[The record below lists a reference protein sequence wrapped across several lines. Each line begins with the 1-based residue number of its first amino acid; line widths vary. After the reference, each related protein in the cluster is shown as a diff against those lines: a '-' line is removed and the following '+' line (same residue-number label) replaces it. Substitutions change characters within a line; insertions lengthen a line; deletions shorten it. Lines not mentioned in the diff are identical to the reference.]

1 MRYSVALKNNVL
13 LWRRSPRHRT
23 LDLMNR
29 TISIK
34 YVITYFECIY
44 YLVND
49 REKTDAGENKCNNIG
64 NILKDNSFESGLINL
79 VCHVTASGEDRWN
92 LIFLFLLFSD
102 RPPYPRTGSTCLCFT
117 ISAVSGFL
125 PTTDSKL

>member
-1 MRYSVALKNNVL
+1 MQYSVALKNNVL

-34 YVITYFECIY
+34 YIITYFECIY
-44 YLVND
+44 YFVND
-49 REKTDAGENKCNNIG
+49 REKTNAEENKCNNIG

-79 VCHVTASGEDRWN
+79 VCHGIASAEGRWN
-92 LIFLFLLFSD
+92 LIFLFFTFLW
-102 RPPYPRTGSTCLCFT
+102 STS
-117 ISAVSGFL
+117 ISAYWKYVLVFYYSCSFRFF
-125 PTTDSKL
+125 TNYRF